1 MNRAFALLPL
11 AALLALGLL
20 FGLFALKRD
29 PKVQP
34 HALVGKPLPELVLPA
49 LDDGRP
55 VKLHDAARPEPV
67 LVNIFASWCAP
78 CEIEHP
84 VLVDLKKQGVRIV
97 GVAYKDAPENTKA
110 FIGRLGDPYSERLV
124 DRDGRAGIDLGVTG
138 VPEGASYEVR
148 PVLPRGDQIRTA
160 VPHHH
165 EPALYGELI
174 AVAGEDFTLC
184 TDSIVIDGPYRRGEA
199 VRQSP

>member
-1 MNRAFALLPL
+1 MNRTLAFLPL

-20 FGLFALKRD
+20 FGLYSLKRD
-29 PKVQP
+29 PQVKP
-34 HALVGKPLPELVLPA
+34 DALVGKPLPELTLPA
-49 LDDGRP
+49 LDTGRP
-55 VKLHDAARPEPV
+55 VRLHDAAQPAPV

-84 VLVDLKKQGVRIV
+84 VLVELKRQGVRIV

-138 VPEGASYEVR
+138 VPETYLVGPGGQILAKHTGPLTPEKAR
-148 PVLPRGDQIRTA
+148 ELLAKAPR
-160 VPHHH
+160 
-165 EPALYGELI
+165 
-174 AVAGEDFTLC
+174 
-184 TDSIVIDGPYRRGEA
+184 
-199 VRQSP
+199 